1 MSDASSSIAAPAGLP
16 QALTQPLA
24 APSGELARMP
34 RRTRALAE
42 GLIDRQDVFLV
53 IRTGTKV
60 DVASWLARG
69 RVWLVALEDSLVVVA
84 TGMAGPR
91 PLAER
96 IGYERLRE
104 SQYNHVTGQLALSPA
119 KLAGVRGLN
128 LPPIEGCQMLAQI
141 YRER

>member
-1 MSDASSSIAAPAGLP
+1 MGNASSSIAAPAGLP

-24 APSGELARMP
+24 APGADLAPMP

-42 GLIDRQDVFLV
+42 KLIDRQDVFLV
-53 IRTGTKV
+53 ARTGTKV
-60 DVASWLARG
+60 DVGSWLAQG

-84 TGMAGPR
+84 TGMAGAR
-91 PLAER
+91 PLAEK
-96 IGYERLRE
+96 IGYDRLRQ

-119 KLAGVRGLN
+119 KLSGTRGLH